1 MMPDVVRITR
11 DALTAI
17 DAHARSEAP
26 VECCGLLLGRTTTD
40 AEAVAIE
47 ALPDSDVTNDEPR
60 GVTLLVEQAIPT
72 RNVAE
77 TPTRYLIDPEE
88 HFRILRRTRASDLTI
103 VGAYHSHPITRPVP
117 SPLDLDEAL
126 PQFLYPSGRAS
137 AAKPAHGGWSTGH
150 SASVRSSVFRRPR
163 PRGIISTVGTA
174 CRPTK
179 TGLT

>member
-126 PQFLYPSGRAS
+126 PQFLYLIASPIWEGERSETRAWWLVD
-137 AAKPAHGGWSTGH
+137 GTLCE
-150 SASVRSSVFRRPR
+150 RPLVCV
-163 PRGIISTVGTA
+163 P
-174 CRPTK
+174 
-179 TGLT
+179 